1 MRSNYTTNI
10 ENKRVISITGDESE
24 TFLNNIITN
33 DVKKINS
40 KNSIYSCLLS
50 PQGKVISHFFISKI
64 DNKFLIIIDNYL
76 SNDLI
81 EKLNFY
87 KLRSQ
92 VDIKDE
98 NLYNVIFTTDEN
110 FKFNS
115 ILDFEDPRIPN
126 FGKYFISKKNDNLD
140 INLED
145 NEKYY
150 KLINLNGLIDSI
162 FNQIQGQYFSL
173 ELNMQELNAIDFS
186 KGCYVGQENTA
197 RMSLKEK
204 ISKKLFR
211 LNSESKLSTGEE
223 IFFNKEII
231 GKIVSENPNFA
242 MIKMSK
248 FNEFND
254 KDLKTQKDIKVK
266 ISKPNWMN

>member
-1 MRSNYTTNI
+1 MISNYTTNL

-33 DVKKINS
+33 NVKKINS
-40 KNSIYSCLLS
+40 NNSIYSCLLS
-50 PQGKVISHFFISKI
+50 PQGKVISHFIISKI
-64 DNKFLIIIDNYL
+64 VDKFLIIIDDHI
-76 SNDLI
+76 SDDLI

-87 KLRSQ
+87 KLMSQ

-98 NLYNVIFTTDEN
+98 NLYNVVFTTDETI
-110 FKFNS
+110 KLNS
-115 ILDFEDPRIPN
+115 ILDFKDPRIPN
-126 FGKYFISKKNDNLD
+126 FGKYFISKKNENLD
-140 INLED
+140 INLQD

-150 KLINLNGLIDSI
+150 KLINLYGLVDSI
-162 FNQIQGQYFSL
+162 FNQIQGEYFSL

-197 RMSLKEK
+197 RMNLKEK

-211 LNSESKLSTGEE
+211 LNNEGKLISGEE
-223 IFFNKEII
+223 LFFNNEII

-254 KDLKTQKDIKVK
+254 KNLKTQNDIKVK

>member
-1 MRSNYTTNI
+1 MRSNYTTNL
-10 ENKRVISITGDESE
+10 ENKRVISVTGDESE

-33 DVKKINS
+33 NVKKINS
-40 KNSIYSCLLS
+40 NNSIYSCLLS

-64 DNKFLIIIDNYL
+64 INKFLITIDDYL
-76 SNDLI
+76 SDDLI

-110 FKFNS
+110 IKLNS

-211 LNSESKLSTGEE
+211 LDSESNLSSGEE
-223 IFFNKEII
+223 IFFNNEII
-231 GKIVSENPNFA
+231 GKIISENPNFA

-248 FNEFND
+248 FSEFNG
-254 KDLKTQKDIKVK
+254 KDLKTQNDIKVK
-266 ISKPNWMN
+266 ISKPNWVN

>member
-1 MRSNYTTNI
+1 MRSNYTTNL
-10 ENKRVISITGDESE
+10 ENKRVISVTGDESE

-33 DVKKINS
+33 NVKKINS
-40 KNSIYSCLLS
+40 NNSIYSCLLS

-64 DNKFLIIIDNYL
+64 DNKFLIIIDDYL
-76 SNDLI
+76 SDDLI

-150 KLINLNGLIDSI
+150 KLIIN
-162 FNQIQGQYFSL
+162 
-173 ELNMQELNAIDFS
+173 
-186 KGCYVGQENTA
+186 
-197 RMSLKEK
+197 
-204 ISKKLFR
+204 
-211 LNSESKLSTGEE
+211 
-223 IFFNKEII
+223 
-231 GKIVSENPNFA
+231 
-242 MIKMSK
+242 
-248 FNEFND
+248 
-254 KDLKTQKDIKVK
+254 
-266 ISKPNWMN
+266 

>member
-1 MRSNYTTNI
+1 MVNI
-10 ENKRVISITGDESE
+10 L
-24 TFLNNIITN
+24 F
-33 DVKKINS
+33 
-40 KNSIYSCLLS
+40 
-50 PQGKVISHFFISKI
+50 Q
-64 DNKFLIIIDNYL
+64 
-76 SNDLI
+76 
-81 EKLNFY
+81 
-87 KLRSQ
+87 
-92 VDIKDE
+92 
-98 NLYNVIFTTDEN
+98 
-110 FKFNS
+110 
-115 ILDFEDPRIPN
+115 
-126 FGKYFISKKNDNLD
+126 KNDILD

-211 LNSESKLSTGEE
+211 LNSESKLSSGEE

-231 GKIVSENPNFA
+231 GKIVSESPNFA
-242 MIKMSK
+242 MIKMLK

>member
-50 PQGKVISHFFISKI
+50 PQGKVISHFIISKI
-64 DNKFLIIIDNYL
+64 VDKFLIMIDDYL

-92 VDIKDE
+92 VDIKNE
-98 NLYNVIFTTDEN
+98 NLYNVVFTTDEN
-110 FKFNS
+110 IKLNS

-126 FGKYFISKKNDNLD
+126 FGKYFILKKNENLD
-140 INLED
+140 MNLE
-145 NEKYY
+145 NNVKYY
-150 KLINLNGLIDSI
+150 KLINLNGLVDSI
-162 FNQIQGQYFSL
+162 FNQIQGKFFSL
-173 ELNMQELNAIDFS
+173 ELNMHIQF
-186 KGCYVGQENTA
+186 
-197 RMSLKEK
+197 
-204 ISKKLFR
+204 
-211 LNSESKLSTGEE
+211 
-223 IFFNKEII
+223 
-231 GKIVSENPNFA
+231 
-242 MIKMSK
+242 
-248 FNEFND
+248 
-254 KDLKTQKDIKVK
+254 
-266 ISKPNWMN
+266 